1 MENRE
6 SELKA
11 SLEGLSERIGIKGF
25 LYLYLEGDKI
35 KMTGNMSMDA
45 LSPIILKLMERRFS
59 GK

>member
-1 MENRE
+1 MERE

-11 SLEGLSERIGIKGF
+11 ALEGLSERLGIKGF
-25 LYLYLEGDKI
+25 LYLYLEGDKV

-45 LSPIILKLMERRFS
+45 LSPIILKIMERRFG